1 MFLQKISRSTAERF
15 GLPLLYLH
23 AGQSQRLNLSLFVQ
37 CEIKLL
43 CLPFKREAF
52 YIIYTF
58 YFLLNPVL
66 YRLAFTSPWI
76 INSRVYYSWSWY
88 RLINDKLLCI
98 IPSLISSCH
107 PRIFVFFEWRWGLQF
122 FFFFFCV
129 KYKVA
134 KIINFLPL

>member
-43 CLPFKREAF
+43 CLPFWSVLHNL
-52 YIIYTF
+52 YILFT
-58 YFLLNPVL
+58 LNPVL

-76 INSRVYYSWSWY
+76 INSRVYYSWNWY

-107 PRIFVFFEWRWGLQF
+107 PRVFGF
-122 FFFFFCV
+122 FWVEMGVAIFFFCV
-129 KYKVA
+129 KNKVA
-134 KIINFLPL
+134 KINNFLQL